1 MASVA
6 LMSTSGPDERPRV
19 LIVDDEKFI
28 RDILADFLGME
39 GYIVR
44 TAEDGAAALTELDNA
59 HYDLVIS
66 DLKMPRMGGIELLD
80 AIGTAAP
87 SALTVIMTGFGT
99 VETAID
105 AMKRGAY
112 DYILKPFKV
121 EEVIRVVQ
129 RGLEKQRLA
138 AENLRLREAVSLYK
152 VSEAI
157 AASLSLEEVLA
168 TIGDTAVHE
177 LEGDLVSTWLDDGE
191 GGYFERQ
198 RLVQP
203 PGRDSSLPPTRVSE
217 PPIAG
222 ERRRSRWPTPSEPR
236 IGAEFG
242 ELAPRA
248 FIDHYAAHST
258 LLEQG
263 AKGARFFAHA
273 AGGAARCSLVSVPLR
288 MKTRLLGWICV
299 ASFTK
304 QKRFNEGQRK
314 LLSIVGSRA
323 AAAIEN
329 ARLYEDLR
337 ATFQQTIQGL
347 ARAIDKMDRY
357 TAGHSERV
365 ATYAT
370 YLAVRL
376 GLPPDVVEIVRQ
388 SALMHDIGKIG
399 CVMNLNKPGKLTQDE
414 YEIFKKHP
422 AYGKDILDPI
432 KFLHPL
438 VPGVHLHH
446 ERWDGRG
453 YPLGLKGNDVP
464 LIARIIAVAD
474 TYDAMT
480 SDRAYR
486 RALPHEVAVGEIER
500 CSGSQFDP
508 EVAYSFTAGLDEFRE
523 ELAAKGDQ
531 GPGLRALGFA
541 AATVHRAIQC
551 HARRQAPR
559 VPDVR
564 RRPARPR
571 LQRGAPQGRRREDPA
586 LPRAR
591 AQHPAPLAPRW
602 TRSPRAAPPSRW
614 RARAG
619 IGILH
624 KNLPI
629 EAQAREVERVKRAE
643 SGMILGPVTVRPSQ
657 SLRDALEVMRE
668 HDISGVPVVEGERPV
683 GILTARDIRFEQN
696 LDQPVSALMTKE
708 LVTVPPG
715 RQRRRGQAPP
725 PQAPHREAPRRRRR
739 GQASSGLITIKDI
752 LQADKYPQ
760 AVKDEQRRLRVGAAI
775 GPGPDRRERTAALVA
790 AGVDVL
796 VIDTA
801 HGHSRGRPRRGA
813 RDEEGVPGDAR
824 HRGQRGHGRGHR
836 GAHRR
841 RGRRRSRSASGPG
854 SICTTRVVAGV
865 GVPQISAVADC
876 ARVGRAPRR
885 ARSSPTAA

>member
-1 MASVA
+1 MAA
-6 LMSTSGPDERPRV
+6 LMFNPGTDERPRV
-19 LIVDDEKFI
+19 LIVDDEEFI

-44 TAEDGAAALTELDNA
+44 TAEDGAAALSELHNA
-59 HYDLVIS
+59 HYDLVLS

-168 TIGDTAVHE
+168 TIGDTAVFE
-177 LEGDLVSTWLDDGE
+177 LAGDLVSTWLDDGE

-198 RLVQP
+198 RIVQP
-203 PGRDSSLPPTRVSE
+203 PGRDSSLPSSSRPSGQPAAGKGDPSATRPVNEASSE
-217 PPIAG
+217 PDSGGPDYGQLSA
-222 ERRRSRWPTPSEPR
+222 
-236 IGAEFG
+236 
-242 ELAPRA
+242 RA

-263 AKGARFFAHA
+263 TKGARFFA
-273 AGGAARCSLVSVPLR
+273 GVPFGPPVSLVSVPLR
-288 MKTRLLGWICV
+288 MKTRLLGWIAV

-304 QKRFNEGQRK
+304 QKRFNEGHRK

-323 AAAIEN
+323 AASIEN

-376 GLPPDVVEIVRQ
+376 GLAPDAVEIVRQ

-399 CVMNLNKPGKLTQDE
+399 CVMNLNKPGKLTQEE
-414 YEIFKKHP
+414 YEVFKRHP

-453 YPLGLKGNDVP
+453 YPLGLRGNGVP
-464 LIARIIAVAD
+464 IIARIISVAD

-486 RALPHEVAVGEIER
+486 RALPHEVAIGEIER
-500 CSGSQFDP
+500 CSGTQFDP
-508 EVAYSFTAGLDEFRE
+508 EVAHSFTAGIEAFLED
-523 ELAAKGDQ
+523 LAARG
-531 GPGLRALGFA
+531 G
-541 AATVHRAIQC
+541 
-551 HARRQAPR
+551 R
-559 VPDVR
+559 VP
-564 RRPARPR
+564 
-571 LQRGAPQGRRREDPA
+571 E
-586 LPRAR
+586 
-591 AQHPAPLAPRW
+591 
-602 TRSPRAAPPSRW
+602 
-614 RARAG
+614 
-619 IGILH
+619 
-624 KNLPI
+624 
-629 EAQAREVERVKRAE
+629 
-643 SGMILGPVTVRPSQ
+643 
-657 SLRDALEVMRE
+657 
-668 HDISGVPVVEGERPV
+668 
-683 GILTARDIRFEQN
+683 
-696 LDQPVSALMTKE
+696 
-708 LVTVPPG
+708 
-715 RQRRRGQAPP
+715 
-725 PQAPHREAPRRRRR
+725 
-739 GQASSGLITIKDI
+739 
-752 LQADKYPQ
+752 
-760 AVKDEQRRLRVGAAI
+760 
-775 GPGPDRRERTAALVA
+775 
-790 AGVDVL
+790 
-796 VIDTA
+796 
-801 HGHSRGRPRRGA
+801 
-813 RDEEGVPGDAR
+813 
-824 HRGQRGHGRGHR
+824 
-836 GAHRR
+836 
-841 RGRRRSRSASGPG
+841 
-854 SICTTRVVAGV
+854 
-865 GVPQISAVADC
+865 
-876 ARVGRAPRR
+876 
-885 ARSSPTAA
+885 

>member
-1 MASVA
+1 MTV
-6 LMSTSGPDERPRV
+6 STAPDERPRV

-44 TAEDGAAALTELDNA
+44 TAEDGAAALNELGNA
-59 HYDLVIS
+59 HYDLIIS
-66 DLKMPRMGGIELLD
+66 DLKMPRMGGIELLESMP
-80 AIGTAAP
+80 TVAP
-87 SALTVIMTGFGT
+87 NALTVIMTGFGT

-138 AENLRLREAVSLYK
+138 AENLRLREAVSLYT

-168 TIGDTAVHE
+168 TIGDTAIHE
-177 LEGDLVSTWLDDGE
+177 LKGDLVSTWLDDGE

-203 PGRDSSLPPTRVSE
+203 RGLEGSSLPPAARMSSNPPGRISDPGRVSDL
-217 PPIAG
+217 PASG
-222 ERRRSRWPTPSEPR
+222 ERAAASIPLADESGAPR
-236 IGAEFG
+236 IGT
-242 ELAPRA
+242 ELGVLASQA
-248 FIDHYAAHST
+248 FIDHYAAHSA

-263 AKGARFFAHA
+263 GKGARFFATPPTVPLV
-273 AGGAARCSLVSVPLR
+273 SLVSVPLR
-288 MKTRLLGWICV
+288 MKTRLLGWIAV

-304 QKRFNEGQRK
+304 QKRFNEGHRK

-414 YEIFKKHP
+414 YEMFKRHP

-432 KFLHPL
+432 RFLHPL

-500 CSGSQFDP
+500 CSGTQFDP
-508 EVAYSFTAGLDEFRE
+508 EVSHSFNAGLDEFRE
-523 ELAAKGDQ
+523 EQGAKGK
-531 GPGLRALGFA
+531 
-541 AATVHRAIQC
+541 HI
-551 HARRQAPR
+551 
-559 VPDVR
+559 PD
-564 RRPARPR
+564 
-571 LQRGAPQGRRREDPA
+571 
-586 LPRAR
+586 
-591 AQHPAPLAPRW
+591 
-602 TRSPRAAPPSRW
+602 
-614 RARAG
+614 
-619 IGILH
+619 
-624 KNLPI
+624 
-629 EAQAREVERVKRAE
+629 
-643 SGMILGPVTVRPSQ
+643 
-657 SLRDALEVMRE
+657 
-668 HDISGVPVVEGERPV
+668 
-683 GILTARDIRFEQN
+683 
-696 LDQPVSALMTKE
+696 
-708 LVTVPPG
+708 
-715 RQRRRGQAPP
+715 
-725 PQAPHREAPRRRRR
+725 
-739 GQASSGLITIKDI
+739 
-752 LQADKYPQ
+752 
-760 AVKDEQRRLRVGAAI
+760 
-775 GPGPDRRERTAALVA
+775 
-790 AGVDVL
+790 
-796 VIDTA
+796 
-801 HGHSRGRPRRGA
+801 
-813 RDEEGVPGDAR
+813 
-824 HRGQRGHGRGHR
+824 
-836 GAHRR
+836 
-841 RGRRRSRSASGPG
+841 
-854 SICTTRVVAGV
+854 
-865 GVPQISAVADC
+865 
-876 ARVGRAPRR
+876 
-885 ARSSPTAA
+885 

>member
-1 MASVA
+1 
-6 LMSTSGPDERPRV
+6 MSTSAPDERPRV

-44 TAEDGAAALTELDNA
+44 TAEDGNAALSELGNA

-138 AENLRLREAVSLYK
+138 AENLRLREALSLYK

-168 TIGDTAVHE
+168 TIGDTALFE
-177 LEGDLVSTWLDDGE
+177 LQGDFVSTWLDDGE

-198 RLVQP
+198 RLSQSPEPP
-203 PGRDSSLPPTRVSE
+203 PGSVRGVAPGVPTLSTTAPGPDYGV
-217 PPIAG
+217 IA
-222 ERRRSRWPTPSEPR
+222 PN
-236 IGAEFG
+236 
-242 ELAPRA
+242 L
-248 FIDHYAAHST
+248 FIEYYAAHSG
-258 LLEQG
+258 LLEHA
-263 AKGARFFAHA
+263 AKASRFFSTRPGPPVA
-273 AGGAARCSLVSVPLR
+273 SLVSVPLR
-288 MKTRLLGWICV
+288 MKTRLLGWIAV

-304 QKRFNEGQRK
+304 QKRFNEGHRK

-337 ATFQQTIQGL
+337 ATFRQTIEGL

-376 GLPPDVVEIVRQ
+376 GLPPDTVEVVRQ

-399 CVMNLNKPGKLTQDE
+399 CAMNLNKPGKLTQDE
-414 YEIFKKHP
+414 YEVFKRHP

-432 KFLHPL
+432 RFLHPL

-453 YPLGLKGNDVP
+453 YPLGLRGQGVP

-486 RALPHEVAVGEIER
+486 RALPHEVALGEIDR

-508 EVAYSFTAGLDEFRE
+508 EVAQNFASGLDEFRE
-523 ELAAKGDQ
+523 E
-531 GPGLRALGFA
+531 A
-541 AATVHRAIQC
+541 AAAGR
-551 HARRQAPR
+551 P
-559 VPDVR
+559 VPD
-564 RRPARPR
+564 
-571 LQRGAPQGRRREDPA
+571 
-586 LPRAR
+586 
-591 AQHPAPLAPRW
+591 
-602 TRSPRAAPPSRW
+602 
-614 RARAG
+614 
-619 IGILH
+619 
-624 KNLPI
+624 
-629 EAQAREVERVKRAE
+629 
-643 SGMILGPVTVRPSQ
+643 
-657 SLRDALEVMRE
+657 
-668 HDISGVPVVEGERPV
+668 
-683 GILTARDIRFEQN
+683 
-696 LDQPVSALMTKE
+696 
-708 LVTVPPG
+708 
-715 RQRRRGQAPP
+715 
-725 PQAPHREAPRRRRR
+725 
-739 GQASSGLITIKDI
+739 
-752 LQADKYPQ
+752 
-760 AVKDEQRRLRVGAAI
+760 
-775 GPGPDRRERTAALVA
+775 
-790 AGVDVL
+790 
-796 VIDTA
+796 
-801 HGHSRGRPRRGA
+801 
-813 RDEEGVPGDAR
+813 
-824 HRGQRGHGRGHR
+824 
-836 GAHRR
+836 
-841 RGRRRSRSASGPG
+841 
-854 SICTTRVVAGV
+854 
-865 GVPQISAVADC
+865 
-876 ARVGRAPRR
+876 
-885 ARSSPTAA
+885 

>member
-1 MASVA
+1 MT
-6 LMSTSGPDERPRV
+6 MSMSSAPDERPRV

-44 TAEDGAAALTELDNA
+44 TAEDGAAALTELGNA
-59 HYDLVIS
+59 HYDLIIS

-87 SALTVIMTGFGT
+87 HALTVIMTGFGT

-129 RGLEKQRLA
+129 RGLEKQRLS
-138 AENLRLREAVSLYK
+138 AENLRLREAVSLYT

-157 AASLSLEEVLA
+157 AASLSLDEVLA

-177 LEGDLVSTWLDDGE
+177 LKGDLVSTWLDDGE

-198 RLVQP
+198 RLIQP
-203 PGRDSSLPPTRVSE
+203 RAGDSSLPPPASSRVSE
-217 PPIAG
+217 LPPSG
-222 ERRRSRWPTPSEPR
+222 ERRAIPLEDALGGPR
-236 IGAEFG
+236 IGSEYG
-242 ELAPRA
+242 VLAPQT
-248 FIDHYAAHST
+248 FIDHYAAYSA

-263 AKGARFFAHA
+263 TKGARFFATPPVA
-273 AGGAARCSLVSVPLR
+273 PLVSLVSVPLR
-288 MKTRLLGWICV
+288 MKTRLLGWITV

-304 QKRFNEGQRK
+304 QKRFNEGNRK

-337 ATFQQTIQGL
+337 GTFQQTIQGL

-370 YLAVRL
+370 YLAVKL

-414 YEIFKKHP
+414 YEMFKRHP
-422 AYGKDILDPI
+422 TYGKDILDPI

-500 CSGSQFDP
+500 CSATQFDP
-508 EVAYSFTAGLDEFRE
+508 EIARDFTVGLDEFRE
-523 ELAAKGDQ
+523 EQTSKG
-531 GPGLRALGFA
+531 
-541 AATVHRAIQC
+541 HKI
-551 HARRQAPR
+551 
-559 VPDVR
+559 PD
-564 RRPARPR
+564 
-571 LQRGAPQGRRREDPA
+571 
-586 LPRAR
+586 
-591 AQHPAPLAPRW
+591 
-602 TRSPRAAPPSRW
+602 
-614 RARAG
+614 
-619 IGILH
+619 
-624 KNLPI
+624 
-629 EAQAREVERVKRAE
+629 
-643 SGMILGPVTVRPSQ
+643 
-657 SLRDALEVMRE
+657 
-668 HDISGVPVVEGERPV
+668 
-683 GILTARDIRFEQN
+683 
-696 LDQPVSALMTKE
+696 
-708 LVTVPPG
+708 
-715 RQRRRGQAPP
+715 
-725 PQAPHREAPRRRRR
+725 
-739 GQASSGLITIKDI
+739 
-752 LQADKYPQ
+752 
-760 AVKDEQRRLRVGAAI
+760 
-775 GPGPDRRERTAALVA
+775 
-790 AGVDVL
+790 
-796 VIDTA
+796 
-801 HGHSRGRPRRGA
+801 
-813 RDEEGVPGDAR
+813 
-824 HRGQRGHGRGHR
+824 
-836 GAHRR
+836 
-841 RGRRRSRSASGPG
+841 
-854 SICTTRVVAGV
+854 
-865 GVPQISAVADC
+865 
-876 ARVGRAPRR
+876 
-885 ARSSPTAA
+885 